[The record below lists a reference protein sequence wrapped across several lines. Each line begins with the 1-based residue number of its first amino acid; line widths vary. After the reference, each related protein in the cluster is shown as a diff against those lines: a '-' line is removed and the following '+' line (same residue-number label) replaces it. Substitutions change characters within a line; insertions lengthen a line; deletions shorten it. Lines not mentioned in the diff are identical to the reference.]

1 MLEALYLKA
10 FVMGGVRI
18 LIEYIYMVLI
28 VKIEGIDFWIM
39 FGLSALVVII
49 SFFNLSETVSVL

>member
-1 MLEALYLKA
+1 
-10 FVMGGVRI
+10 MGGVRI